1 AAFLG
6 SMRKTLAAIV
16 CASALTV
23 PAGNVLAAVQTRSAP
38 KKKVVTVARSVTGP
52 VVDVSRWGQL
62 ELAIK
67 VNVTT
72 TTVGTEKT
80 KTWKV
85 TDLNWPVYPQHPDR
99 SAYLSSQ
106 ALPLLRQEV
115 LQLTGS
121 SIQLVSGATDTSY
134 AFVDALRGAL
144 SKAGV

>member
-1 AAFLG
+1 
-6 SMRKTLAAIV
+6 MRKTLAALA

-23 PAGNVLAAVQTRSAP
+23 PAGNVWAATHARTTQ
-38 KKKVVTVARSVTGP
+38 KKRVVTVSKAVMSP
-52 VVDVSRWGQL
+52 VVDVNRWGQL
-62 ELAIK
+62 QLSVK

-72 TTVGTEKT
+72 TTVGTKKST
-80 KTWKV
+80 SFKI
-85 TDLNWPVYPQHPDR
+85 TDLAYPTYPQHTDR
-99 SAYLSSQ
+99 SAFISSQ

-115 LQLTGS
+115 LQLKGS